1 MFPQVATLL
10 KENKGF
16 YLPFLLFVVFG
27 TVIVSMY
34 TKVESFL
41 WLNQFYS
48 PLADVVFPYATHLGD
63 GKLALAF
70 LVGLSMVN
78 YRLALTGLY
87 CFLLVLVLT
96 QLGKLVLFEDVLRPA
111 GHFRDLGQNIRLV
124 EGVQLHFNN
133 SFPSG
138 HSASAFALFSFIAIS
153 LRNKGWGV
161 VLFGVALFAAYSR
174 IYLAQHFFNDVYVGS
189 IIGVM
194 CTLLMTAF
202 LQKTLFK
209 TPKAWHNKGLLYRQ
223 KSV

>member
-1 MFPQVATLL
+1 MFTQAASLV

-16 YLPFLLFVVFG
+16 YFPFLLFVVFA
-27 TVIVSMY
+27 TVIVAMY
-34 TKVESFL
+34 SKVESFL
-41 WLNQFYS
+41 WLNQFHS
-48 PLADVVFPYATHLGD
+48 PVADFIFPYATHLGD
-63 GKLALAF
+63 GKLALLF

-96 QLGKLVLFEDVLRPA
+96 QLGKLVIFENVLRPA
-111 GHFRDLGQNIRLV
+111 GHFRDLGQDIRLV

-153 LRNKGWGV
+153 LRNKAWGV
-161 VLFGVALFAAYSR
+161 VLFAVALFAAYSR
-174 IYLAQHFFNDVYVGS
+174 IYLSQHFFNDVYVGS
-189 IIGVM
+189 IIGVL

-209 TPKAWHNKGLLYRQ
+209 TDKVWHNKGLLYR
-223 KSV
+223 KR